1 MSRPSRA
8 GIIHS
13 LLLLFAVL
21 LIAQAAR
28 VQIFQGGEW
37 AEKARRQQFKSRQ
50 VAALRGSIYDATG
63 DVLVESRGMF
73 RVSIAPNEVTA
84 AAPMSRALKAAGID
98 AGFIRA
104 SLDRKRRWVTLPGLF
119 IPSDIGELT
128 ALSGVH
134 TEPVMKREYV
144 TAPGIR
150 RIIGSVDASGRP
162 AGGIELALDSILRGD
177 SALSSIARDVRGRR
191 LDNPDA
197 RDDSPQAGNNI
208 TLTINRDLQDICE
221 RAIARAVDS
230 LEAEGGDIVVINPN
244 NGEVLAMAS
253 RRLGKPSLSVTA
265 VTEPFE
271 PGSTL
276 KPFIAAALLDRGR
289 ARTDEVIDTHDG
301 VMVLNG
307 RTITDLHRAHEMPLS
322 DVIRFSS
329 NIGMVSFGSR
339 LSAREKFETLRDLGL
354 GISTG
359 IPLPG
364 ESDGTLREPARWSSQ
379 SEASIVMGYELS
391 VTPLQLVLAY
401 AAIANGGELLQPHI
415 VKEIRT
421 PTGDVIYRAQR
432 RSLRRVY
439 SADVAATMRG
449 LLKSVVDSGT
459 AVKADLAAYSVG
471 GKSGTARRTV
481 VGKGY
486 VANNYTASFVG
497 LFPAERPQ
505 YVVLVKLD
513 APRLAFYG
521 GDVAAPITSVVLRAA
536 LAARNAA
543 LDRTELAIVE
553 RDVPLPPTRESE
565 EKPSETRRPV
575 PVSNAETAPAATAS
589 LPFANPEPALVS
601 RVGEGGAHRIEL
613 PYSSRQSL
621 PDTVLRTIPDVS
633 GLSTRDAVRAL
644 HQAGFRVTLSSSLG
658 TSTLPLAGS
667 VRAAGSV
674 VQLRHTP

>member
-1 MSRPSRA
+1 MARPSRSS
-8 GIIHS
+8 IIHA

-28 VQIFQGGEW
+28 VQIFQGSQW
-37 AEKARRQQFKSRQ
+37 AEKARRQQFKDRQ

-63 DVLVESRGMF
+63 DILVESRGMF
-73 RVSIAPNEVTA
+73 RVSIAPQEVA
-84 AAPMSRALKAAGID
+84 SSAPMSRALKAAGID
-98 AGFIRA
+98 ARIIRA
-104 SLDRKRRWVTLPGLF
+104 SLDRRRKWVTLPGLF
-119 IPSDIGELT
+119 VPSDISELT

-144 TAPGIR
+144 SAPGIR
-150 RIIGSVDASGRP
+150 RIIGTVDASGRA

-177 SALSSIARDVRGRR
+177 SALSAIARDVRGRR
-191 LDNPDA
+191 LDNPDS
-197 RDDSPQAGNNI
+197 RDDSPHAGNSI

-221 RAIARAVDS
+221 RVLARAVDS

-244 NGEVLAMAS
+244 NGDVLAMAS

-276 KPFIAAALLDRGR
+276 KPFIAAALLDRKR
-289 ARTDEVIDTHDG
+289 ARINEIIDTHDG

-307 RTITDLHRAHEMPLS
+307 RTITDIHRAREMPLS

-339 LSAREKFETLRDLGL
+339 LTPREKFETLRDLGL

-359 IPLPG
+359 VPLPG
-364 ESDGTLREPARWSSQ
+364 ESDGTLREPGLWSSQ

-391 VTPLQLVLAY
+391 VTPLQLVSAY

-415 VKEIRT
+415 VKEIRNW
-421 PTGDVIYRAQR
+421 TGDVMYRSER
-432 RSLRRVY
+432 RALRRVY
-439 SADVAATMRG
+439 SSEVASTMRD

-459 AVKADLAAYSVG
+459 AVKADLAAFSVA

-481 VGKGY
+481 NGKGY
-486 VANNYTASFVG
+486 VAGNYTASFVG

-513 APRLAFYG
+513 SPRRAYYG
-521 GDVAAPITSVVLRAA
+521 GEIAAPVTSVVLRAA

-543 LDRTELAIVE
+543 LDRTELAILE
-553 RDVPLPPTRESE
+553 RDVPLAAAKSADLKRSSLPSDQRDGSVEST
-565 EKPSETRRPV
+565 PETTSRVASVRPE
-575 PVSNAETAPAATAS
+575 PGATSTAS
-589 LPFANPEPALVS
+589 
-601 RVGEGGAHRIEL
+601 AHGPYRIQL
-613 PYSSRQSL
+613 PYARKDLLS
-621 PDTVLRTIPDVS
+621 DTLLRVIPEVA
-633 GLSTRDAVRAL
+633 GLSARDAVRAL
-644 HQAGFRVTLSSSLG
+644 HQAGFRVTLSRLLS
-658 TSTLPLAGS
+658 TSTLPIAGTL
-667 VRAAGSV
+667 RRTGSV
-674 VQLRHTP
+674 VQLQHVP